1 MDSFLSFQVDSASVE
16 PLLLA
21 VEHLASY
28 MSMAEVADSLIA
40 LAALQPETSQAI
52 KDKDMK
58 DMKSGGKNR

>member
-1 MDSFLSFQVDSASVE
+1 MDSASVE

-52 KDKDMK
+52 KDMK
-58 DMKSGGKNR
+58 DMKETWKESMKID